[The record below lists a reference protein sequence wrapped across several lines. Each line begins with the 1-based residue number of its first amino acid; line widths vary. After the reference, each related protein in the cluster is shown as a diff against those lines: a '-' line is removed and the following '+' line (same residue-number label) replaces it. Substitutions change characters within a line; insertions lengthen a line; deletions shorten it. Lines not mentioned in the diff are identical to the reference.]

1 MPQAAVLSPACRSVH
16 GEELAA
22 GILENRRRQLSYLAD
37 AQPGS
42 ILPVQAAEAFQLPLV
57 KLRDK
62 PVYAPEQ
69 RRLPTAAAAAEHD
82 AAPFRY
88 APSGLPERGS
98 LFLRIL
104 EFKFKIYHVF
114 LFSFS

>member
-1 MPQAAVLSPACRSVH
+1 MPQAAVLSPACRSVY
-16 GEELAA
+16 GEKLAP
-22 GILENRRRQLSYLAD
+22 GILKNRRRQLPYLAD
-37 AQPGS
+37 AQSGGIP
-42 ILPVQAAEAFQLPLV
+42 PVQAAEAFQLPLV

-88 APSGLPERGS
+88 APASLPERGS
-98 LFLRIL
+98 HFLRIL
-104 EFKFKIYHVF
+104 EFKFKIDHVF
-114 LFSFS
+114 LFSFR